1 MYNANKE
8 GLMIP
13 DTRTQSQRLNAVRKA
28 LMPSQTPQT
37 LEERIDSLSEAE
49 IEFIT
54 RIAGY
59 VRAAASMGPSFG
71 QAPVPYAQLVQSM
84 YPAMSRARRSLIAEI
99 LQDADPIDV
108 PEQPDHSETARV
120 SAQNAVL
127 DSYAAA
133 LAYKRPPQPE
143 QPPVV
148 SEQPATT
155 GNDDFLARLTQSESS
170 GDSKAE
176 LTIKDGRTFV
186 GSLQFGSA
194 RLADFKKHSGKRFTQ
209 DEFKADPALQDE
221 VAKWHIA
228 DIDKSIDALGHAAKS
243 YDRDGLRSVAHLGGK
258 GGMKRFVQSGGQYNP
273 SDELGT
279 SLQSYYDKFS
289 AKRGA

>member
-1 MYNANKE
+1 
-8 GLMIP
+8 
-13 DTRTQSQRLNAVRKA
+13 
-28 LMPSQTPQT
+28 
-37 LEERIDSLSEAE
+37 
-49 IEFIT
+49 
-54 RIAGY
+54 
-59 VRAAASMGPSFG
+59 MGPSFG
-71 QAPVPYAQLVQSM
+71 QAPFPYAQLVQSM
-84 YPAMSRARRSLIAEI
+84 YPAMSRAKRSLIAEI

-133 LAYKRPPQPE
+133 LVYKRPPQPE

-148 SEQPATT
+148 SEQPVTA
-155 GNDDFLARLTQSESS
+155 NSDDFLARLTQSESS

-176 LTIKDGRTFV
+176 ITIKNGRRFV
-186 GSLQFGSA
+186 GALQFGAA
-194 RLADFKKHSGKRFTQ
+194 RLADFKRDSCKRFTQ

-221 VAKWHIA
+221 VALWHIA
-228 DIDKSIDALGHAAKS
+228 DLDEAIDALGDAAKS
-243 YDRDGLRSVAHLGGK
+243 YDPDGLRSVAHLGGK

-279 SLQSYYDKFS
+279 SLQNYYDKFS
-289 AKRGA
+289 SNGGDL